1 MTYAIHNLTHVNGA
15 DKPVKL
21 VPGRRYTLR
30 VPLIDTAYSFL
41 KGHRMRVAVSTTYWP
56 LIWPSPQPVT
66 LKLMTGKSTLE
77 LPVRPPRKEDRT
89 PPKFKPV
96 EAAPPFAK
104 TALSRGYRNRTVHT
118 DMGTGVTVVQ
128 VDDDSG
134 RNRYDDIDLEAQARS
149 TERYSVCDS
158 DPLAATAEVTWSW
171 VFERKDWKIR
181 TESRTHM
188 SCTKRDFILHASL
201 AAYEGDSKVF
211 ERTFDEVIPRNGN

>member
-1 MTYAIHNLTHVNGA
+1 
-15 DKPVKL
+15 
-21 VPGRRYTLR
+21 
-30 VPLIDTAYSFL
+30 
-41 KGHRMRVAVSTTYWP
+41 
-56 LIWPSPQPVT
+56 
-66 LKLMTGKSTLE
+66 MTGKSTLE

-104 TALSRGYRNRTVHT
+104 TALSRGYRNRVVHT

-149 TERYSVCDS
+149 TERYSVCED

-201 AAYEGDSKVF
+201 TAYEGESKVF
-211 ERTFDEVIPRNGN
+211 ERTVRRNHSAQWQLTCVAAFELRLFCCWLLSALPRGRKLPHKPTPRSR